1 MGSSQVS
8 GYKELSKC
16 TIHTAANSIISY
28 ANNTDGMYGKKQ
40 PMNYVT
46 GNVIAS
52 LLVSSFMLTR
62 NYALENE
69 ENEENKEENDKE
81 TFRQLNFE

>member
-16 TIHTAANSIISY
+16 TIDTAANSIISY
-28 ANNTDGMYGKKQ
+28 ANNTDGMYGKKH

-69 ENEENKEENDKE
+69 ENAVNNEENDKE

>member
-16 TIHTAANSIISY
+16 TIDTAANSIISY

-52 LLVSSFMLTR
+52 LLVS
-62 NYALENE
+62 
-69 ENEENKEENDKE
+69 
-81 TFRQLNFE
+81 